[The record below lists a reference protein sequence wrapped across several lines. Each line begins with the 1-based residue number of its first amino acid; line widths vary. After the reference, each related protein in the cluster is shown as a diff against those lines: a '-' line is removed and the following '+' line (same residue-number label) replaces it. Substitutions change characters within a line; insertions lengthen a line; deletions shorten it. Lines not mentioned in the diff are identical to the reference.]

1 MSDRVTAGVIAGYV
15 HEVSDR
21 HHEDQAANEAPAQE
35 SVAEEQAEEDAG
47 E

>member
-1 MSDRVTAGVIAGYV
+1 MSDRITAGVIAGYV

-21 HHEDQAANEAPAQE
+21 HHEDEAAHEADAQQ
-35 SVAEEQAEEDAG
+35 SVADIDEEDAG